1 MDHNPHNSGG
11 GWGPVDD
18 HAHSVTPER
27 PRLRTGPIVW
37 GALFLAFCAWIA
49 QRAFFP
55 EAIAPELWITFTAIS
70 LGVILLGVGI
80 AVGVRDRRNQGPPSD
95 SKI

>member
-1 MDHNPHNSGG
+1 MDRNTPNSGG
-11 GWGPVDD
+11 GRGPVDD
-18 HAHSVTPER
+18 HPHPIAPDR

-37 GALFLAFCAWIA
+37 GALFLTFCAWIA

-55 EAIAPELWITFTAIS
+55 DAIAPELWITFTAIG

-80 AVGVRDRRNQGPPSD
+80 AVGLRDRRNQGPPSE